1 MSADTDTRMNT
12 GVNTQDRR
20 SLRRFDGL
28 KLGWLR
34 DSLFFVAAIVAF
46 VVVFRF
52 IIGLSVVGGHSMDP
66 TLGDGDLVVY
76 LRTVHS
82 YEEGDVVAMRVPSGD
97 FYIKRVMATGGRS
110 VDLHDGKLY
119 LDEEEAYDPYGSGST
134 EEETG
139 AVIYPYKVREG
150 NVFVLG
156 DNRAVSKDSR
166 AFGEVS
172 LRQIKGR
179 VIFRIN
185 RNGLTR
191 F

>member
-1 MSADTDTRMNT
+1 MNEY
-12 GVNTQDRR
+12 GSKR
-20 SLRRFDGL
+20 LLEKFDAF

-34 DSLFFVAAIVAF
+34 DSLFFVAAIVVF
-46 VVVFRF
+46 VIVFRF
-52 IIGLSVVGGHSMDP
+52 VIGLSVVGGKSMDP
-66 TLGDGDLVVY
+66 TLKDGDVVVY
-76 LRTVHS
+76 FRMVRNYDS
-82 YEEGDVVAMRVPSGD
+82 GDIVAMRVPSGE
-97 FYIKRVMATGGRS
+97 FYIKRVAATGEET
-110 VDLHDGKLY
+110 VDIYDGKLHV
-119 LDEEEAYDPYGSGST
+119 DGREAPDGHANGAT

-166 AFGEVS
+166 MFGEVN

-179 VIFRIN
+179 VILRIN
-185 RNGLTR
+185 KEGITR

>member
-1 MSADTDTRMNT
+1 MEAHDS
-12 GVNTQDRR
+12 RR
-20 SLRRFDGL
+20 FLERFDGL

-34 DSLFFVAAIVAF
+34 DSLFFIAAVAVF
-46 VVVFRF
+46 VIVFRF
-52 IIGLSVVGGHSMDP
+52 VIGLSVVGGDSMYP
-66 TLGDGDLVVY
+66 TLKDGDLVIY
-76 LRTVHS
+76 YRMAGS

-97 FYIKRVMATGGRS
+97 FYIKRVAAEGGRT
-110 VDLHDGKLY
+110 VDIHDGLLY
-119 LDEEEAYDPYGSGST
+119 VDGEQAADEHAGSAT

-166 AFGEVS
+166 MFGEVN

-179 VIFRIN
+179 VVLRVSREGIE
-185 RNGLTR
+185 R

>member
-1 MSADTDTRMNT
+1 MNAEDKRLL
-12 GVNTQDRR
+12 G
-20 SLRRFDGL
+20 RFDGL

-34 DSLFFVAAIVAF
+34 DSLFFIAAVVIF

-52 IIGLSVVGGHSMDP
+52 VIGLSIVSGHSMDP
-66 TLGDGDLVVY
+66 TLTDGDLVVY
-76 LRTVHS
+76 SRLARS

-97 FYIKRVMATGGRS
+97 FYIKRVMATGGHS
-110 VDLHDGKLY
+110 VDVYDGRFY
-119 LDEEEAYDPYGSGST
+119 LDGEEADDRYANTST

-139 AVIYPYKVREG
+139 AVIYPYKVRDG

-166 AFGEVS
+166 MFGEVS

-179 VIFRIN
+179 VILRIN
-185 RNGLTR
+185 KHGITR